1 MSTLS
6 DGGGRG
12 FFVMRKHGR
21 SRGAAA
27 HLRWRRL
34 FFEPLEQR
42 ALLDG
47 LGVIAGTVF
56 EDLDRDGICDLGEP
70 GLAGWT
76 VELQPAGG
84 ATGLVQSWLNPAS
97 GDSDLYG
104 RCVAAADGKTLVG
117 APGDDTGAS
126 DAGVAYLFDA
136 SGALPRTF
144 ENPEPAA
151 GDQFGS
157 AVAMVG
163 GAPCTL

>member
-12 FFVMRKHGR
+12 FFVTRKHVL

-27 HLRWRRL
+27 HLRCRRL
-34 FFEPLEQR
+34 FFEPLEER

-56 EDLDRDGICDLGEP
+56 DDLDRDGICDLGEP

-76 VELQPAGG
+76 VELQPADG
-84 ATGLVQSWLNPAS
+84 ATGLVQTLLNPAS

-104 RCVAAADGKTLVG
+104 RCVAVADGKTVVG
-117 APGDDTGAS
+117 APGDDTGPATPGS
-126 DAGVAYLFDA
+126 PTYLM
-136 SGALPRTF
+136 PRARYCGPSRTLSR
-144 ENPEPAA
+144 PPATS
-151 GDQFGS
+151 S
-157 AVAMVG
+157 A
-163 GAPCTL
+163 AP